1 MKSRLILTALVV
13 ALLVL
18 LTGVAHADDTV
29 SVTVALYDSS
39 GQPLS
44 GGTVQVYRSGWQSL
58 GVTDANDQ
66 VDAELPS
73 GSYTFRVSYS
83 YAYNEKTQNVGA
95 DSTVVFGTVR
105 VTVKLQDAGG
115 HPVDPGTARY
125 YASDW
130 RAFGVTFGGQVSRE
144 LLPKTYPFRMT
155 YDGTTTQKSQD
166 VAVDR

>member
-58 GVTDANDQ
+58 GVTDANGQ

-73 GSYTFRVSYS
+73 GSYTFRMSYG
-83 YAYNEKTQNVGA
+83 YAYNEKTQDVGA
-95 DSTVVFGTVR
+95 DSTVVFGTVKVR
-105 VTVKLQDAGG
+105 VELRDSAGALG
-115 HPVDPGTARY
+115 AR
-125 YASDW
+125 
-130 RAFGVTFGGQVSRE
+130 
-144 LLPKTYPFRMT
+144 
-155 YDGTTTQKSQD
+155 
-166 VAVDR
+166 